1 MGAKR
6 KQIMG
11 IFLINGVWLGA
22 VGVFFGSVVG
32 LVGIWALQRFGIT
45 LPGDV
50 YFVDTVPVLLQWGD
64 FFLVAGI
71 SLVMALFA
79 GLWPSW
85 EASNL
90 KPMEIIRYT

>member
-1 MGAKR
+1 
-6 KQIMG
+6 MG

-22 VGVFFGSVVG
+22 VGVFFGSVIG
-32 LVGIWALQRFGIT
+32 LGGIWFLGQYGIT

-50 YFVDTVPVLLQWGD
+50 YFVETVPVLLQWGD

-71 SLVMALFA
+71 SLLMALLA
-79 GLWPSW
+79 GWWPSW